1 VEGKMERKEYSTL
14 KKESREN
21 KKEKFKNKT
30 KSTVEINPNISIS
43 IKYNTPKMV
52 ILDFLNF
59 PTICCLQ
66 GPFWHRNSRKL
77 KVKGLKMRLPE
88 KLFLSEQ
95 AKQQYPEK

>member
-1 VEGKMERKEYSTL
+1 
-14 KKESREN
+14 
-21 KKEKFKNKT
+21 
-30 KSTVEINPNISIS
+30 
-43 IKYNTPKMV
+43 MV